1 MTTYHSHAVEETEQL
16 GAGFAAALHPGDV
29 VAFTGDLGAGKTAFS
44 RGILRGLGYEG
55 RVTSPTFAIVSE
67 YHTEKADVAHFDMY
81 RILDAEA
88 LWELGFDEYLD
99 GRRIVLIEWSENIAE
114 ALPEGHILV
123 SVCYGE
129 GPDDRIITI
138 TEGVS

>member
-1 MTTYHSHAVEETEQL
+1 MTEYLSHAPEDTERI
-16 GAGFAAALHPGDV
+16 GAQFAATLHAGDV

-44 RGILRGLGYEG
+44 RGILRGLGHAG

-81 RILDAEA
+81 RILDLDA

-99 GRRIVLIEWSENIAE
+99 GRRIVLIEWSENITD
-114 ALPEGHILV
+114 ALPPHKLV
-123 SVCYGE
+123 SIRYGKQ
-129 GPDDRIITI
+129 PDERIITI
-138 TEGVS
+138 TEVSP